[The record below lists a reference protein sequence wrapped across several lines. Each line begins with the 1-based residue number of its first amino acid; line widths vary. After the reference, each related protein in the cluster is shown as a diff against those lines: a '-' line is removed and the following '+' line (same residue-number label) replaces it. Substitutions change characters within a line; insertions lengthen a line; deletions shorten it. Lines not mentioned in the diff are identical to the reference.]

1 MDLKRLK
8 TVNTDDSC
16 KEIACVKKAG
26 TVLGAGAMA
35 VLAVGAVGIY
45 AIIGSNN
52 IPKDSAKAANASKA
66 VVTTTASDSVEDQD
80 ETVSQAAV
88 TWKKAGIEEY
98 SLVVETV
105 KATKNN
111 KKKTTT
117 KKSDETKASEK
128 KSKSETTTEASTKAS
143 EKETKPTTTEPQTTA
158 PETTVPETKDDD
170 VKDCGVKTMYTSE
183 KVNLRKGPSLNDN
196 VLSVLSKGCEVLVTG
211 YTDDW
216 YRVKVDGVNGFC
228 MKRYLS
234 EDKPAAE
241 EEESSN
247 SGVISYTDVELNM
260 LCYVLQGEVGDCSE
274 ASKIAVAN
282 VIINRVKSPLFPD
295 TIEGV
300 LTQSGQFDAI
310 WGYYYGTTVPSS
322 NTIECAKRALAGEDN
337 VGEAVYYYAPQ
348 YCSADT
354 AAWFESLTFC
364 GEIDGQR
371 YFK

>member
-8 TVNTDDSC
+8 TENADSSC
-16 KEIACVKKAG
+16 KEVTCVRKAG
-26 TVLGAGAMA
+26 AVLGTGAMA
-35 VLAVGAVGIY
+35 FLAVGAVGIY
-45 AIIGSNN
+45 ALIGGSN
-52 IPKDSAKAANASKA
+52 IPKNSDKASIAPKA
-66 VVTTTASDSVEDQD
+66 VVTATDSDSVEDQT

-105 KATKNN
+105 KATKNS
-111 KKKTTT
+111 KKSSTTT
-117 KKSDETKASEK
+117 KTTEQTKAESK
-128 KSKSETTTEASTKAS
+128 KSETSAETTTKPES
-143 EKETKPTTTEPQTTA
+143 ETKPSATEPQTA
-158 PETTVPETKDDD
+158 IPEEVTPESKDED
-170 VKDCGVKTMYTSE
+170 VKDCAVKTMYTAE

-196 VLSVLSKGCEVLVTG
+196 VLSVLSQGCEVLVTG

-216 YRVKVDGVNGFC
+216 YRVKVDGVNGYC
-228 MKRYLS
+228 MKRYLT
-234 EDKPAAE
+234 ETAPAADDDDS
-241 EEESSN
+241 SSN
-247 SGVISYTDVELNM
+247 SGVISYSDAELSM
-260 LCYVLQGEVGDCSE
+260 LCCVLQGEVGDCSD

-295 TIEGV
+295 SIEGV

-310 WGYYYGTTVPSS
+310 WGYYYGYTTPSDS
-322 NTIECAKRALAGEDN
+322 TVDCAKRALSGENN
-337 VGEAVYYYAPQ
+337 VAEAVYYYAPQ

-364 GEIDGQR
+364 AEIDGQR